1 MGHSYTRYEEASM
14 KMYEYDGVTN
24 IRASVMRAFHCLGRG
39 IRCIEVGVKD
49 GQHAKIMLD
58 LLQPSYMVLVDIWE
72 DIVLGHDT
80 YCAEA
85 YNECR
90 RLLSDYPQCN
100 YIKGRSEY
108 VLPGLLPDSFDFA
121 YIDAAH
127 DPESVADDVR
137 NCIRVVRVGGIV
149 GGHDYAIT
157 KPLQMIALG
166 VSTALHGLDSVNV
179 EQYMDWWVLVTPEM
193 KRIVQT

>member
-1 MGHSYTRYEEASM
+1 MGRSYTRYEEASM
-14 KMYEYDGVTN
+14 TMYEYDGVTN

-58 LLQPSYMVLVDIWE
+58 LLRPSVMVLVDIWE
-72 DIVLGHDT
+72 DVVLGHDA
-80 YCAEA
+80 YYAEA
-85 YNECR
+85 YNECQ
-90 RLLSDYPQCN
+90 RLLSNYMQCL
-100 YIKGRSEY
+100 YIKGRSQDT
-108 VLPGLLPDSFDFA
+108 LPDLAKDCFDFA

-127 DPESVADDVR
+127 DPESVAADVR
-137 NCIRVVRVGGIV
+137 NCIRLVRVGGIV

-157 KPLQMIALG
+157 NPLQMIALG

-179 EQYMDWWVLVTPEM
+179 EQHMDWWVLVTPEM
-193 KRIVQT
+193 KRLVQT